1 MYETRGRRSAFVGN
15 PQPCGLPQANTWG
28 SGSRLKGRPREPPLG
43 FGFVLLVTS
52 QHHQT
57 GTLPECNLHNHT
69 GAALPRSPRDCCGS
83 KMAGR
88 QLRFG
93 YFFFW
98 SPLTQ
103 TIKFVVWIAQ
113 TSPPNRPKRV
123 FEQHRQEIERI
134 AA

>member
-1 MYETRGRRSAFVGN
+1 
-15 PQPCGLPQANTWG
+15 
-28 SGSRLKGRPREPPLG
+28 
-43 FGFVLLVTS
+43 
-52 QHHQT
+52 
-57 GTLPECNLHNHT
+57 
-69 GAALPRSPRDCCGS
+69 
-83 KMAGR
+83 MAGR

-134 AA
+134 AAEKILAGLQGDGPVLVRVVDLSP